1 MSSSGDTAERDVS
14 DRLVLDRSS
23 RMSCPKRRPQTPG
36 GPKHRE
42 APNTG
47 RPQTPGGPKHREA
60 PNTGRPTHKATITAS
75 LAKLLAPRM
84 RQNTPT
90 RPRLRLCE
98 GRRIFV

>member
-14 DRLVLDRSS
+14 DRLVRDRSS
-23 RMSCPKRRPQTPG
+23 RIVLPQTRRPQTPG

-60 PNTGRPTHKATITAS
+60 THEATIMAS

-98 GRRIFV
+98 GRRISL

>member
-23 RMSCPKRRPQTPG
+23 RMSFPKRRPQTPG

-60 PNTGRPTHKATITAS
+60 PNTGKPHTPRGPKHRETPNTGRPQTSKAATHRERKTLATCNAS
-75 LAKLLAPRM
+75 
-84 RQNTPT
+84 
-90 RPRLRLCE
+90 
-98 GRRIFV
+98 